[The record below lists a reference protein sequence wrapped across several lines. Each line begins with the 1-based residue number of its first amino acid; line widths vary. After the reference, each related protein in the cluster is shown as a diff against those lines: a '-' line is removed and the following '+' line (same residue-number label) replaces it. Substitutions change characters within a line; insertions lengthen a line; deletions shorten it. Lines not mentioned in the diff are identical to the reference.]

1 MELKPVKLCKTDT
14 CLTYAFKRIGK
25 SELIDDVNY
34 DNIHDFFESG
44 VFTKNK
50 KLKKGD
56 ILYWN
61 RDSKYVD
68 LPWEISEE
76 GKILWHRKIVGSHV
90 AVYEGDDI
98 ISDNTRFVQSPHPT
112 LRVRKL
118 SQLNKMPDYI
128 LKFSDNQELEKL

>member
-1 MELKPVKLCKTDT
+1 MDLKPVKLLKTDT

-25 SELIDDVNY
+25 SNLIDDVSY
-34 DNIHDFFESG
+34 DNIHDFFESS
-44 VFTKNK
+44 VYRKNK
-50 KLKKGD
+50 KLNIGD

-61 RDSKYVD
+61 RDSKFVD
-68 LPWEISEE
+68 LPWEIDIN
-76 GKILWHRKIVGSHV
+76 GKILWHRKIINSHV

-98 ISDNTRFVQSPHPT
+98 ISDNTRFVQPPHPT

-128 LKFSDNQELEKL
+128 LKFIEIHNE